1 MVNGLQLNSAGRD
14 PITGRQHSEKGVVLV
29 VVLVAMT
36 ALTVLGVT
44 ALTRVSVENTVAN
57 NLRRMDQAR
66 YAAIAGTEH
75 ARMELV
81 NNNLPDLS
89 TTAYF
94 DETSTSS
101 TYFIDS
107 SSAIQMKTA
116 SGSPLGT
123 YTVEAISVKCSGAPP
138 GYSTDQFY
146 AQYFDLRSQGIIKD
160 ATNTE
165 QLPSKAT
172 SVLTVRKVAEGR
184 CFRR

>member
-1 MVNGLQLNSAGRD
+1 MVKSWQLNSTAAGEGLTPPSAER
-14 PITGRQHSEKGVVLV
+14 GVVLV

-94 DETSTSS
+94 DETSSS
-101 TYFIDS
+101 SSYFIDS
-107 SSAIQMKTA
+107 TSAIQMKTA
-116 SGSPLGT
+116 SGAPLGT
-123 YTVEAISVKCSGAPP
+123 YTVQAISVKCSGAPP

-165 QLPSKAT
+165 QLPSQAT